1 MKQYKDQTSKDQDF
15 FLRKMAAYESWLYLY
30 KKNKVA
36 YDSNERL
43 VHYAKDIRKKIEI
56 DLKKIEQDK
65 NINV

>member
-1 MKQYKDQTSKDQDF
+1 
-15 FLRKMAAYESWLYLY
+15 MAAYESWLYLY